1 MVTDRCN
8 VVMLKVLLVVEVVA
22 SKQPLASAV
31 DACVQRASEGRTVVS
46 DMEKREECVL
56 LRNVGIIDNLSNDVA
71 SAFYLIRR
79 LAGG

>member
-31 DACVQRASEGRTVVS
+31 DACVQRASEGRTVVIWRS
-46 DMEKREECVL
+46 ERECVL

>member
-1 MVTDRCN
+1 M
-8 VVMLKVLLVVEVVA
+8 
-22 SKQPLASAV
+22 
-31 DACVQRASEGRTVVS
+31 
-46 DMEKREECVL
+46 L